1 MFENY
6 SKEASQ
12 AIELAEE
19 ESQNRGASYVS
30 TEHLLI
36 GILKKGSSFS
46 STLLNSRNINLS
58 SVRNEL
64 DKILNNNTKGNEK
77 RVIKSIK
84 KVKING
90 SGKTLKLA

>member
-6 SKEASQ
+6 SKEALQ

-64 DKILNNNTKGNEK
+64 DKITSSLDKLGKGRMMK
-77 RVIKSIK
+77 KSDLS
-84 KVKING
+84 N
-90 SGKTLKLA
+90 LYDE